1 LIGIFTAI
9 VAFIVDIAEATISDW
24 KLGYCS
30 SNLLRTRENCCSIEG
45 HINIIGYDIRS
56 EEECDA
62 WKQWSENY
70 WNSFVIYIGFALVFG
85 MIAGFVT
92 LTTKA
97 SLPVA
102 KQENIDD
109 REGTPSGKSMYMA
122 AGSGIPE
129 IKTILS

>member
-9 VAFIVDIAEATISDW
+9 VAFVVDIAEATISDW

-30 SNLLRTRENCCSIEG
+30 SNLLRTRESCCSTEG
-45 HINIIGYDIRS
+45 LVTTIGYGIQS
-56 EEECDA
+56 EEKCDA
-62 WKQWSENY
+62 WKEWSESY
-70 WNSFVIYIGFALVFG
+70 WNSFAIYIGFALVFG
-85 MIAGFVT
+85 MIAGSVT
-92 LTTKA
+92 MTTKA

-102 KQENIDD
+102 KKESIDG
-109 REGTPSGKSMYMA
+109 REDAPSGKSMYMA